1 MPAVGQFCPSDDDD
15 DDDDHM
21 YYKESMNAFK
31 VCVQCVSN
39 LDYCVSFVDRCR
51 RIESLLQRGL
61 DVDYVA
67 SEVDYRYICHGFA
80 NSRERSISST
90 SSSEKVHLPLPL
102 PLRKPG
108 KSEAGVS

>member
-1 MPAVGQFCPSDDDD
+1 
-15 DDDDHM
+15 
-21 YYKESMNAFK
+21 MNAFK

-67 SEVDYRYICHGFA
+67 SEVDYRYVCPEFV
-80 NSRERSISST
+80 NPCQSCT
-90 SSSEKVHLPLPL
+90 FTSEKVHLPFPL